1 MTQRLISLASSSPGF
16 YGLNKQQSG
25 DVLPSGWASEASN
38 CVFDTIGR
46 LAARK
51 GCKNQHSSQVATD
64 PESAHEYIDGAGN
77 RLKVFAADNKI
88 YKEVSGTI
96 TDISGT
102 ITTPTANDWQFTNFN
117 GKCFAVQASHDPIV
131 LSTTAGTFA
140 DITVDGGS
148 TYDLD
153 AIQPNNVL
161 AAFGRLW
168 FIKDNFLYYTNS
180 LDETFVNGRLDLF
193 TTWRHG
199 SDEGVVLAEFNG
211 LLLIFGRR
219 NIAIYQGA
227 ADPTANTFSLVENIG
242 DIGCIARD
250 SIQSIG
256 SDILFLSYTG
266 VRSLQRT
273 IQDGVAPLNDASR
286 NNRDYILGFYS
297 EAEKI
302 KSVHF
307 EKERFYLLS
316 FPSKSKVFCFDVWSP
331 LEDGSFRMTEWD
343 VEHNCYVATYDSDLY
358 IGYSNFFCKYEGFTD
373 GQTSAG
379 VAGTTYNYNFEGPW
393 NDFGEEVE
401 NHVKIPKKG
410 SLHYFAETQTTINYR
425 WAFDY
430 KDNFETRQVISQ
442 DFDQAEWGI
451 AEWSE
456 NEFGSIGGFEEST
469 VQCAKSGRI
478 VKFGCQIP
486 EVQGEFA
493 MQRIDMQ
500 AKIGKSVV

>member
-1 MTQRLISLASSSPGF
+1 MTQRLVSLASSAPGF

-25 DVLPSGWASEASN
+25 DVLPPGWATEGTNA
-38 CVFDTIGR
+38 VFDTIGR

-51 GCKNQHSSQVATD
+51 GTKNQHSTQVASKLG
-64 PESAHEYIDGAGN
+64 SAHEYIDGEGN
-77 RLKVFAADNKI
+77 RVNIFAADNKI

-102 ITTPTANDWQFTNFN
+102 ITTPTANNWQFTNFN
-117 GKCFAVQASHDPIV
+117 GKCVGFQASHDPVVIA
-131 LSTTAGTFA
+131 TTGGSFA
-140 DITVDGGS
+140 DIALTGTDQPS
-148 TYDLD
+148 
-153 AIQPNNVL
+153 QPNNIL

-168 FIKDNFLYYTNS
+168 CIEGKKLHYSDS
-180 LDETFVNGRLDLF
+180 LDETTWDASLDLF

-199 SDEGVVLAEFNG
+199 SDEGIAVAEFNG

-219 NIAIYQGA
+219 NIAVYQGA
-227 ADPTANTFSLVENIG
+227 ADPTASTFSLVENIG

-250 SIQSIG
+250 SIQSTG

-273 IQDGVAPLNDASR
+273 IQDGVAPLNDVSK

-297 EAEKI
+297 EAELI

-316 FPSKSKVFCFDVWSP
+316 FPSKEKVFCFDVWQP

-343 VEHNCYVATYDSDLY
+343 IEHNCYVATYDSSLF
-358 IGYSNFFCKYEGFTD
+358 IGYGQFFTKYEGYTD
-373 GQTSAG
+373 GQTSAA
-379 VAGTTYNYNFEGPW
+379 VAGSTYPYNFEGPW
-393 NDFGEEVE
+393 NDFGEEAE
-401 NHVKIPKKG
+401 NYLKVPKKG
-410 SLHYFAETQTTINYR
+410 SLHYFSENSTTINYR

-430 KDNFETRQVISQ
+430 KDNFETRQIISE
-442 DFDQAEWGI
+442 DFDVAEWGE
-451 AEWSE
+451 AEYGE
-456 NEFGSIGGFEEST
+456 GEFGSIGGFEESP
-469 VQCAKSGRI
+469 VQCSRSGRI

-486 EVQGEFA
+486 QVQGEFA
-493 MQRIDMQ
+493 LQRIDMQ
-500 AKIGKSVV
+500 AKIGKQVV